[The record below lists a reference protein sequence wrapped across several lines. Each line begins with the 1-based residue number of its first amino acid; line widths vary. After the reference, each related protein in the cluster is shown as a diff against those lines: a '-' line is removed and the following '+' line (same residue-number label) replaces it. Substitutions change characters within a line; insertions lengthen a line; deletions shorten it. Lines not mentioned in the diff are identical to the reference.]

1 MKKIKKVDLATQ
13 TLSIAKDRR
22 VSVQAQSDGPPAT
35 TAGINIGMATL
46 EQSPPHNGEQHND
59 GDEIIIVISGKVI
72 VTSDS
77 NPDLELAAGEACV
90 IKKGEWHK
98 VNVVEKAKVIYVT
111 PGENN
116 QFRF

>member
-1 MKKIKKVDLATQ
+1 MTNIKRVDLATK
-13 TLSIAKDRR
+13 TLSIAKDHT
-22 VSVQAQSDGPPAT
+22 VSVQAQFEGPPAT

-59 GDEIIIVISGKVI
+59 GDEIIIVISGKVT

-77 NPDLELAAGEACV
+77 NPELELVAGEACV

-98 VNVVEKAKVIYVT
+98 VHVVEKAKVIYVT

-116 QFRF
+116 QYRF